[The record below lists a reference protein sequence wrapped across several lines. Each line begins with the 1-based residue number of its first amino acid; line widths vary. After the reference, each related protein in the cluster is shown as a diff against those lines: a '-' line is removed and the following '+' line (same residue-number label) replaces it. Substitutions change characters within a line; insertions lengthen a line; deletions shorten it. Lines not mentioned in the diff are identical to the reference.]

1 MSASD
6 PPPVARSKSAI
17 GLARRLERDDR
28 GAALLLA
35 TVFMLTLLSVVAVA
49 VDFGQAMVLKQK
61 LHNAADAAALAV
73 GSRLDLTDTE
83 ANALAQNFI
92 KANYPD
98 LALGTLTQFTVTPTN
113 VGYNVRVA
121 ASLPTT
127 FLRVLGTE
135 TLQLAVTAEVTRDLR
150 KLEVV
155 LALDN
160 TGSMTTNDRIGKLRR
175 AANSL
180 VDILFDEADVS
191 PHVKIGLVPF
201 SGAVNLGLGALGR
214 GWIDENGASALNRE
228 DVALLPARPSLLQL
242 FQSMNNVPWGG
253 CVRARLGGHDL
264 LDTPPSLASPETLF
278 TPYFAPDEA
287 GNIVVNGSGN
297 SYLIGDGTLPALY
310 ALQGLT
316 APLIANGNGP
326 NFNCVQ
332 RPIQPLT
339 NVRQA
344 IADAIT
350 AMQPR
355 GSTVIP
361 EGLAWAWRVISPG
374 LPYDQGADYSDKSV
388 TKVVILLSDGRN
400 QVERGAPYNS
410 FYSAYGFATKGHI
423 GRTDGSQTRQVL
435 NAKTAALC
443 NNIKADKDGNP
454 STDDIFVY
462 TIALEIDTGNAAVD
476 AETKSLLEACATP
489 AARCPGQ
496 QCFYDTPSSNELDQ
510 VFSKIAIGL
519 AGLRI
524 AK

>member
-1 MSASD
+1 MSGQLAVRNTKVA
-6 PPPVARSKSAI
+6 VARA
-17 GLARRLERDDR
+17 GRFRRDER

-73 GSRLDLTDTE
+73 GSRLNLTE
-83 ANALAQNFI
+83 AEANSLAQSFI

-98 LALGTLTQFTVTPTN
+98 LALGTLSQFTVAPTPQ
-113 VGYNVRVA
+113 GYNVRVA

-127 FLRVLGTE
+127 FLRVLGTQSLE
-135 TLQLAVTAEVTRDLR
+135 IAVTSEVSRDLR

-160 TGSMTTNDRIGKLRR
+160 TGSMTTNDRITKLKS
-175 AANSL
+175 AATQL
-180 VDILFDEADVS
+180 VNILFDEADVS

-201 SGAVNLGLGALGR
+201 SGAVNLGPGALGK
-214 GWIDENGASALNRE
+214 GWIDEIGASVLNRE
-228 DVALLPARPSLLQL
+228 DIALLPAMPSLMQL
-242 FQSMNNVPWGG
+242 FSSMSNISWGG
-253 CVRARLGGHDL
+253 CVRARLGGHDI
-264 LDTPPSLASPETLF
+264 LDTPPSLASPDTLF
-278 TPYFAPDEA
+278 APYFAPDED
-287 GNIVVNGSGN
+287 GNAVASPSSN
-297 SYLIGDGTLPALY
+297 SYLNGPGTNPLLY
-310 ALQGLT
+310 ALQSLT
-316 APLIANGNGP
+316 AQQIANGNGP

-339 NVRQA
+339 DTRQT
-344 IADAIT
+344 ITDAID

-374 LPYDQGADYSDKSV
+374 LPYDNGAPYGDKTV

-400 QVERGAPYNS
+400 QVERGGPYNS
-410 FYSAYGFATKGHI
+410 FYSAYGFANKGHL
-423 GRTDGSQTRQVL
+423 GPTDGSQSRQVL

-443 NNIKADKDGNP
+443 NNIKADKDGDP
-454 STDDIFVY
+454 STDDIYVY
-462 TIALEIDTGNAAVD
+462 TIALEINTGNAAID

-496 QCFYDTPSSNELDQ
+496 QCFYDTPSGNELGQ

-519 AGLRI
+519 AGLRV

>member
-1 MSASD
+1 MNGQLR
-6 PPPVARSKSAI
+6 VAHARAI
-17 GLARRLERDDR
+17 AGLAGRFKRDER
-28 GAALLLA
+28 GAVLLLA

-73 GSRLDLTDTE
+73 GSRLDLTETE
-83 ANALAQNFI
+83 ANALAGNFI

-98 LALGTLTQFTVTPTN
+98 LSLGTLTQFTVTSTAE
-113 VGYNVRVA
+113 GYNVRVA

-135 TLQLAVTAEVTRDLR
+135 SLQIAVTSEVTRDLR

-160 TGSMTTNDRIGKLRR
+160 TGSMATNDRIGKLKR
-175 AANSL
+175 AATSL

-201 SGAVNLGLGALGR
+201 SGAVNLGPGALGT
-214 GWIDENGASALNRE
+214 GWIDQTGASALNRE
-228 DVALLPARPSLLQL
+228 DVALTAARPSLLQL
-242 FQSMNNVPWGG
+242 YQSMTNVTWGG

-264 LDTPPSLASPETLF
+264 LDTPPNLASPETLF
-278 TPYFAPDEA
+278 TPYFAPDEQGA
-287 GNIVVNGSGN
+287 ANTGSN
-297 SYLIGDGTLPALY
+297 SYLAGSGTLPTDY
-310 ALQGLT
+310 AGKGLT
-316 APLIANGNGP
+316 AQQITNGNGP
-326 NFNCVQ
+326 SYNCAQ

-339 NVRQA
+339 NVRQT

-374 LPYDQGADYSDKSV
+374 LPYDQAAPYSDKTV
-388 TKVVILLSDGRN
+388 TKVVIVLTDGRN
-400 QVERGAPYNS
+400 QVEGNSPYNS
-410 FYSAYGFATKGHI
+410 QYSAYGFANKGHL
-423 GRTDGSQTRQVL
+423 GAVNGSQSRQVL

-443 NNIKADKDGNP
+443 DNIKADKDGNP
-454 STDDIFVY
+454 STDDIYVY
-462 TIALEIDTGNAAVD
+462 TIALEINTGNAAID
-476 AETKSLLEACATP
+476 AETKAMLEACATP

-496 QCFYDTPSSNELDQ
+496 QCFYDTPSGSQLDQ

>member
-1 MSASD
+1 MRDRTPLLGLKFAT
-6 PPPVARSKSAI
+6 A
-17 GLARRLERDDR
+17 LARRFQRDQR

-49 VDFGQAMVLKQK
+49 IDFGQAMVLKQK

-73 GSRLDLTDTE
+73 GSRIDLTQAE
-83 ANALAQNFI
+83 ANTLAQSFV

-98 LALGTLTQFTVTPTN
+98 LALGTLTRFSVTPTAD
-113 VGYNVRVA
+113 GYSVRVS

-127 FLRVLGTE
+127 FLRVLGQQSLEIT
-135 TLQLAVTAEVTRDLR
+135 VGSEVTRDLR

-160 TGSMTTNDRIGKLRR
+160 TGSMATNDRIGKLKR
-175 AANSL
+175 AATSL
-180 VDILFDEADVS
+180 VEILFDEADVS

-201 SGAVNLGLGALGR
+201 SGAVNLGPGALGK
-214 GWIDENGASALNRE
+214 GWIDEIGASALNRE
-228 DVALLPARPSLLQL
+228 DIVLTPLLPSLFQLLQ
-242 FQSMNNVPWGG
+242 SMTNMQWGG

-278 TPYFAPDEA
+278 APYFAPDEQ
-287 GNIVVNGSGN
+287 GNANTGAN
-297 SYLIGDGTLPALY
+297 SYLNGPGTLPVLY
-310 ALQGLT
+310 ALQRLT
-316 APLIANGNGP
+316 PQQIANGNGP
-326 NFNCVQ
+326 NFNCAE

-339 NVRQA
+339 SDRQA
-344 IADAIT
+344 IMNAIA

-355 GSTVIP
+355 GSTVIS

-374 LPYDQGADYSDKSV
+374 LPYDQGAAYSDKTV

-400 QVERGAPYNS
+400 QVELGAPYYS
-410 FYSAYGFATKGHI
+410 FYSAYGFASKGHL
-423 GRTDGSQTRQVL
+423 GPVDGSQSRQVL

-454 STDDIFVY
+454 STDDIYVY
-462 TIALEIDTGNAAVD
+462 TIALEIDTGNAAID

-489 AARCPGQ
+489 ASRCPGQ
-496 QCFYDTPSSNELDQ
+496 QCFYDTPSSNDLDQ

>member
-1 MSASD
+1 MSGRSSD
-6 PPPVARSKSAI
+6 PYAKIAAN
-17 GLARRLERDDR
+17 LAGRFRRDER

-49 VDFGQAMVLKQK
+49 IDFGQAMVLKQK

-73 GSRLDLTDTE
+73 GSRTDLTDAE
-83 ANALAQNFI
+83 ASSLANSFI
-92 KANYPD
+92 RANYPD
-98 LALGTLTQFTVTPTN
+98 LALGTLTQFSVTSTAG
-113 VGYNVRVA
+113 GYSVRVE

-127 FLRVLGTE
+127 FLRILGRE
-135 TLQLAVTAEVTRDLR
+135 SLQVAVAAEVTRDLR

-160 TGSMTTNDRIGKLRR
+160 TGSMATNDRIGKLKI
-175 AANSL
+175 AATTL

-201 SGAVNLGLGALGR
+201 SGAVNLGPGALGR
-214 GWIDENGASALNRE
+214 GWIDETGASALNRE
-228 DVALLPARPSLLQL
+228 DVALTPARPSLLQL

-253 CVRARLGGHDL
+253 CVRARLGGHDI

-278 TPYFAPDEA
+278 APYFAPDEA
-287 GNIVVNGSGN
+287 GGIAVNGNN
-297 SYLIGDGTLPALY
+297 SYLVGDGTLPALY
-310 ALQGLT
+310 LLQGLT
-316 APLIANGNGP
+316 APLLANGSGP
-326 NFNCVQ
+326 NFNCPQ

-339 NVRQA
+339 DTRQT
-344 IADAIT
+344 IADAIA

-374 LPYDQGADYSDKSV
+374 LPFDQGAPYSDKSV

-410 FYSAYGFATKGHI
+410 FYSAYGFANKGHL
-423 GRTDGSQTRQVL
+423 GPTNGSQTRQFL

-443 NNIKADKDGNP
+443 NNIKADKDGDP
-454 STDDIFVY
+454 ATDDIYVY
-462 TIALEIDTGNAAVD
+462 TIALEINTGNAAVD
-476 AETKSLLEACATP
+476 AETKAMLEACATP

-496 QCFYDTPSSNELDQ
+496 QCFYDTPSSNELSQ
-510 VFSKIAIGL
+510 VFSRIAIGL

-524 AK
+524 AR

>member
-1 MSASD
+1 ML
-6 PPPVARSKSAI
+6 
-17 GLARRLERDDR
+17 GRD
-28 GAALLLA
+28 
-35 TVFMLTLLSVVAVA
+35 TLQVAVT
-49 VDFGQAMVLKQK
+49 
-61 LHNAADAAALAV
+61 
-73 GSRLDLTDTE
+73 S
-83 ANALAQNFI
+83 
-92 KANYPD
+92 
-98 LALGTLTQFTVTPTN
+98 
-113 VGYNVRVA
+113 
-121 ASLPTT
+121 
-127 FLRVLGTE
+127 
-135 TLQLAVTAEVTRDLR
+135 EVTRDLR

-160 TGSMTTNDRIGKLRR
+160 TGSMATNDRIGKLRR
-175 AANSL
+175 AATTL

-201 SGAVNLGLGALGR
+201 SGAVNLGPGALGR
-214 GWIDENGASALNRE
+214 GWIDETGASVLNRE
-228 DVALLPARPSLLQL
+228 DVALTVAQPSLLQL

-264 LDTPPSLASPETLF
+264 LDTPPSLASPDTLF
-278 TPYFAPDEA
+278 VPYFAPDEQ
-287 GNIVVNGSGN
+287 GNIVVSGSSN

-316 APLIANGNGP
+316 AQLIANGNGP

-339 NVRQA
+339 DVRQT

-374 LPYDQGADYSDKSV
+374 LPYDEGAPYSDKTV

-410 FYSAYGFATKGHI
+410 FYSAYGFANKGHI
-423 GRTDGSQTRQVL
+423 GPVNGSQSRQVL

-443 NNIKADKDGNP
+443 DNIKADKDGNP
-454 STDDIFVY
+454 NTDDIYVY
-462 TIALEIDTGNAAVD
+462 TIALEIDTGNAAID
-476 AETKSLLEACATP
+476 AETKAMLEACATP
-489 AARCPGQ
+489 PARCPGQ
-496 QCFYDTPSSNELDQ
+496 QCFYDTPSSNDLDH
-510 VFSKIAIGL
+510 VFSRIAVGL
-519 AGLRI
+519 AGLRV
-524 AK
+524 AR